1 MQIFPAVAAL
11 LVCVVGAASLPA
23 LALAPIADGTYNC
36 KAGSKTLMVSIGTI
50 QVSGSAYKFKGIIG
64 PTTSGTYWM
73 DGRSYRWRGTMGT
86 ISSAQILESGPDA
99 TSRSFWFKYKDRP
112 EELPTMASC
121 QRAGA

>member
-1 MQIFPAVAAL
+1 MKAFLAAAL
-11 LVCVVGAASLPA
+11 LALGAPA

-36 KAGSKTLMVSIGTI
+36 KAGSKTLMVGLGTM

-64 PTTSGTYWM
+64 PTTSGSYWM
-73 DGRSYRWRGTMGT
+73 DGRSYRWRGTMGA
-86 ISSAQILESGPDA
+86 ISSAQILDSGPDA

-121 QRAGA
+121 QRSGA

>member
-1 MQIFPAVAAL
+1 MHAYRTVATL
-11 LVCVVGAASLPA
+11 LACAAAFATLPA
-23 LALAPIADGTYNC
+23 LALAPISDGTYIC
-36 KAGSKTLMVSIGTI
+36 KAGSKTVMVGIGTM

-86 ISSAQILESGPDA
+86 ISSAQILDSGPDA

-121 QRAGA
+121 QRSGS